1 MALFKKEDT
10 HIQRIRRRLDQA
22 LKKAN
27 SALKGADDL
36 LRQKTVKQSSGRK
49 EPSSHWDTMA
59 KDNKKQALTDLA
71 EELRAIAKEIERG
84 KL

>member
-49 EPSSHWDTMA
+49 EIG
-59 KDNKKQALTDLA
+59 
-71 EELRAIAKEIERG
+71 RAHV
-84 KL
+84 